1 MNEFQKNSIM
11 KLARMSSED
20 AAQWVIENYPLSA
33 NNYGDAFFYVCHRT
47 WKVPDQKKLAR
58 YYFKKLPFSSERGYE
73 AFASI
78 MSMKNLIGCV
88 RELLPSTASD
98 KNLLLYHLLP
108 VLNKHASNEG
118 DHQLI
123 FDFCS
128 EVKSES
134 GK

>member
-1 MNEFQKNSIM
+1 MNEFQKKSIM
-11 KLARMSSED
+11 KIARMSSED
-20 AAQWVIENYPLSA
+20 AAQWVVENYPISA

-78 MSMKNLIGCV
+78 MSMRNLICCV
-88 RELLPSTASD
+88 KELLPSTASD
-98 KNLLLYHLLP
+98 KDLLLYHLLP
-108 VLNKHASNEG
+108 VLNKFARNEG
-118 DHQLI
+118 DQQLV
-123 FDFCS
+123 FDFCNDVNT
-128 EVKSES
+128 EL